1 MNAVSLAIKGRIGAN
16 ETCAEL
22 QLLIEMSK
30 KTNDSNLISNPT
42 NSIVTFIKSYMAVL
56 NFSLYFYSKTP
67 INFKYHFGNCV

>member
-1 MNAVSLAIKGRIGAN
+1 MNGVSLAIKGRTGEY
-16 ETCAEL
+16 ETSAEL
-22 QLLIEMSK
+22 QVLIETSK
-30 KTNDSNLISNPT
+30 KTNDPNLISNPT